1 MPSNGRI
8 NYRKGNNTMQI
19 IQHYPEQLN
28 KKHIYALT
36 MSPKTLKMKDAKG
49 SVMQVAAW
57 CLYEDVDKD
66 GEARRVLTI
75 ATPEDET
82 FATNSSTFQ
91 NDFLA
96 MVELF
101 GPGGVDAIEVIS
113 GLSKNGREY
122 ITCAYAG
129 NG

>member
-1 MPSNGRI
+1 
-8 NYRKGNNTMQI
+8 MQI
-19 IQHYPEQLN
+19 INHYPEQLT

-49 SVMQVAAW
+49 SKLQVAAW
-57 CLYEDVDKD
+57 CLYEDLDKD
-66 GEARRVLTI
+66 GNKRRVLTI

-82 FATNSSTFQ
+82 YATNSGTFQ
-91 NDFLA
+91 TDFLD
-96 MVELF
+96 MVDLF

-113 GLSKNGREY
+113 GMSKNDREY